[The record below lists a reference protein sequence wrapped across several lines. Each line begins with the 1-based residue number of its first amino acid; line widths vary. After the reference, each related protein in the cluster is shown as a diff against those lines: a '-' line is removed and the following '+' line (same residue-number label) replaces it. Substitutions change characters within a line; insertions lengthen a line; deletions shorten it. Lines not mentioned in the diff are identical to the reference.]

1 MKFTTLL
8 SMASVAM
15 SAAVTVEIHSTV
27 LETVFETASETIIS
41 DAANS
46 VSEPEPTVRYVT
58 ILPKPFPAFNGVAI
72 SGTVHNKRDA
82 IETSGSVDCNAG
94 LASAQEHHQSSAG
107 TSSAAYT
114 ATLTSGSNLSSETHT
129 IEVPSSSTASIP
141 EPATASIETEPNP
154 SLIPLFIPVH
164 QEDSTT
170 DTTTNDIH
178 NMGLGTKIRD
188 MVNNVGPVAA
198 ADLSKPNTAP
208 NDRTIFQ
215 SRNNHGPNIG
225 SMFLLE
231 KWLTPGMFPDSAK
244 GDAELD
250 AVTALVAEM
259 GADGAQ
265 KKFEEHWNTWITDDD
280 FSYLQSVGAN
290 AIRVPMGY
298 WTINGGAFTQGTP
311 FAQYQSVYQNA
322 WSIFKSNILD
332 KARAANIAVLIDLH
346 AVPGGANGD
355 AHSGTSSGK
364 VEFWDSRSDQK
375 IAVDA
380 LQWVAKDVL
389 SYDNVLGIEVVNE
402 AVYDA
407 STSKEGSYYLRA
419 LEAIR
424 KVNPDV
430 PVYISDGWSPTEW
443 NEWVQEQNQKLS
455 AGQNTGFVVD
465 SHVYKAFSEQDKG
478 NSPQQNIAN
487 VPAYLNVGKAQAD
500 SIVGEFS
507 CVFSEETWAKAGGE
521 DREQLAIKYG
531 QVQIESFNQ
540 NARAGWFFWTYKFQ
554 YGDGGDWGFKPMT
567 QKGALPTFS
576 NGGSNKDPKAGIK
589 AAATQATEEHSAY
602 WDQHEGNYEHWRYAD
617 GYVSGWQDAAAFYE
631 FHGSTIGRINAWQDA
646 RRAQHIAAKG
656 NSGAIWE
663 WDQGF
668 DAGIQGLLNY
678 MRS

>member
-1 MKFTTLL
+1 MKLSLL
-8 SMASVAM
+8 SLATVAA

-27 LETVFETASETIIS
+27 LETVYET
-41 DAANS
+41 
-46 VSEPEPTVRYVT
+46 VSSSIESQPLPSPTVRYVT
-58 ILPKPFPAFNGVAI
+58 ILPQPLPAFNGVALQ
-72 SGTVHNKRDA
+72 
-82 IETSGSVDCNAG
+82 GSVAKREVQTSVNCIDG
-94 LASAQEHHQSSAG
+94 LSSLAQQQGSPS
-107 TSSAAYT
+107 TVSAAYT
-114 ATLTSGSNLSSETHT
+114 ATLTEGSNLSSET
-129 IEVPSSSTASIP
+129 PSSTFSIP
-141 EPATASIETEPNP
+141 EPATASIDSEPNP
-154 SLIPLFIPVH
+154 SLIPLFIPLP
-164 QEDSTT
+164 QDK
-170 DTTTNDIH
+170 H

-198 ADLSKPNTAP
+198 ADLSKPNQAP

-231 KWLTPGMFPDSAK
+231 KWLTPDMFPESAK

-250 AVTALVAEM
+250 AVSALVAEQ
-259 GADGAQ
+259 GAEGAQ
-265 KKFEEHWNTWITDDD
+265 KKFEDHWNTWITDDD

-322 WSIFKSNILD
+322 WSIFKTNILD
-332 KARAANIAVLIDLH
+332 KAKAANIAVLIDLH

-364 VEFWDSRSDQK
+364 VEFWGSQSDQK
-375 IAVDA
+375 IAIDA

-389 SYDNVLGIEVVNE
+389 SFDNVLGIEVVNE

-430 PVYISDGWSPTEW
+430 PVYISDGWAPTEW

-465 SHVYKAFSEQDKG
+465 SHVYKAFSESDKG

-589 AAATQATEEHSAY
+589 EAATQATEEHSAY
-602 WDQHEGNYEHWRYAD
+602 WDQHKGNYEHWRYAD

-678 MRS
+678 MRN

>member
-1 MKFTTLL
+1 MKLSLLTL
-8 SMASVAM
+8 ASVAL

-27 LETVFETASETIIS
+27 LETVYETVSTSTPSPSPSSSSEATPS
-41 DAANS
+41 
-46 VSEPEPTVRYVT
+46 VRYVT
-58 ILPKPFPAFNGVAI
+58 ILPKPLPAFNGVAL
-72 SGTVHNKRDA
+72 SGSVHKRE
-82 IETSGSVDCNAG
+82 IETSVDCNAG
-94 LASAQEHHQSSAG
+94 LSSLS
-107 TSSAAYT
+107 SSAAYP
-114 ATLTSGSNLSSETHT
+114 ATLTSGSNLSPEAT
-129 IEVPSSSTASIP
+129 STSSIP
-141 EPATASIETEPNP
+141 EPATASIDTEPNP
-154 SLIPLFIPVH
+154 SLIPLFIP
-164 QEDSTT
+164 EP
-170 DTTTNDIH
+170 DIH

-188 MVNNVGPVAA
+188 MVSNVGPVAA
-198 ADLSKPNTAP
+198 ADLSKPNQAP

-215 SRNNHGPNIG
+215 TRNNHGPNIG

-250 AVTALVAEM
+250 AVSALVAEK
-259 GADGAQ
+259 GADGARQ
-265 KKFEEHWNTWITDDD
+265 QFEQHWNSWLGDDD

-322 WSIFKSNILD
+322 WSIFKTNVLD
-332 KARAANIAVLIDLH
+332 KAKAANIAVLIDLH

-375 IAVDA
+375 LAVEA

-407 STSKEGSYYLRA
+407 STQKEGSYYLRA

-430 PVYISDGWSPTEW
+430 PVYISDGWAPTEW
-443 NEWVQEQNQKLS
+443 NEWVQEQNQKLQG
-455 AGQNTGFVVD
+455 GQNTGFVVD

-567 QKGALPTFS
+567 AKGALPTFS

-589 AAATQATEEHSAY
+589 EAATKATEEHSAY
-602 WDQHEGNYEHWRYAD
+602 WDQHKGNYEHWRFAD
-617 GYVSGWQDAAAFYE
+617 GFVSGWQDAAAFYE

-646 RRAQHIAAKG
+646 RRAQHIASKG

-678 MRS
+678 MNSN